1 MLKQKHEFIDGL
13 IEIGAFHL
21 GDFVLKSGAASP
33 YYLDLRLL
41 ISHPRLLRLA
51 AELLWEK
58 VAHLEFDILCGVP
71 YAALP
76 IATCLSV
83 FYDRP
88 MILRRKTAKEYG
100 TKKILEGCYEPGQ
113 KCLIVEDVL
122 SSGASV
128 LETASILAE
137 HELIVHDV
145 ALLVD
150 REQGGKQ
157 TLAGHQISVHS
168 LLTIREILSH
178 LAEAKR
184 FPQKEIDTVFSY
196 LAGMQR

>member
-1 MLKQKHEFIDGL
+1 MQQRKHEFIDGL

-21 GDFVLKSGAASP
+21 GNFVLKSGAPSP

-51 AELLWEK
+51 SELLWEK
-58 VAHLEFDILCGVP
+58 VAHLEFDLLCGVP

-88 MILRRKTAKEYG
+88 MILRRKAAKEYG
-100 TKKILEGCYEPGQ
+100 TKKILEGSYKAGQ
-113 KCLIVEDVL
+113 TCLIVEDVL

-128 LETASILAE
+128 LETTEILIE

-150 REQGGKQ
+150 REQGGKR
-157 TLAGHQISVHS
+157 TLADQGISVHS
-168 LLTIREILSH
+168 LLTIREIITHLS
-178 LAEAKR
+178 ESKR
-184 FPQKEIDTVFSY
+184 FPKKEIDTVFSY
-196 LAGMQR
+196 LAEMQR